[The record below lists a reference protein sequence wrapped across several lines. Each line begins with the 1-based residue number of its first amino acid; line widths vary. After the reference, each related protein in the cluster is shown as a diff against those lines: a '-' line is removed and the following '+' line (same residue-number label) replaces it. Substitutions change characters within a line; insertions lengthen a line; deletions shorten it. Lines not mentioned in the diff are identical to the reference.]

1 MATAHS
7 AVPGSQDGPARTR
20 LAERLATLLGASPGA
35 TARELVAATSAQ
47 NLRTDKAL
55 VNRVLYSHPGRF
67 WSDGATPPRW
77 HLVGGASAPAV
88 SLVNSS
94 PKGKLVEVRASTSP
108 SGSAVSPDLTAN
120 LYAWQQ
126 EALDAWRAHDCRGV
140 VEAVTGTG
148 KTMIGLAATADA
160 VKRGAKVQIVVPT
173 LELLRQWTE
182 QVHSQLPGAVVGQ
195 LGGGAHMTLDSCQ
208 VVISTVQSARSYDA
222 NPVPA
227 ESLLV
232 ADECHRYGADEFSK
246 ALNNRFAK
254 RLGLSA
260 TYARTDNGNDAYL
273 DPYFGGT
280 CFVMNYTR
288 AIAEEVTAHFRV
300 ALIAVQFSGDE
311 QRAYEDV
318 DEKATK
324 ARQWLVHREL
334 VRVEPFGEFM
344 KDVSAIAA
352 GAGESIEVWK
362 ARAYLSAFAERK
374 RILAE
379 TPAKQ
384 DKLKDLLPAI
394 QAADRSIVFTQTIEA
409 AERAVRV
416 VRAGRLTAE
425 AIHANLDAETR
436 RLTLGR
442 FADGRIKAI
451 TAPLVLDEG
460 IDVPAAD
467 LAVILA
473 ASRTRRQMIQRMGR
487 VLRRKADGRLARFA
501 LLYVEGTSED
511 PANGAHGDFL
521 EEVTSVADEVRNYP
535 VSAPA
540 IEVCGFLN
548 DFRTGRVQPPARMAR
563 GKVAEPLPA
572 TQSKVYMN
580 SSLVG
585 GSAVIP
591 VGAPNGST
599 KVAKRERDRQEA
611 ESRGISV
618 PQLLEARRAEV
629 ARNLRLH
636 ARATELGM
644 TVKELRK
651 RGLDIG

>member
-1 MATAHS
+1 MAAEHS
-7 AVPGSQDGPARTR
+7 AVPGAHDGPARAR
-20 LAERLATLLGASPGA
+20 LAELLERLLRTSPDA
-35 TARELVAATSAQ
+35 TARELVAAAGAQ
-47 NLRTDKAL
+47 SLRTDKA
-55 VNRVLYSHPGRF
+55 VINRVLYSHPGRF
-67 WSDGATPPRW
+67 RSDGATPPRW
-77 HLVGGASAPAV
+77 HLVGGTSAPAG
-88 SLVNSS
+88 SPVNST
-94 PKGKLVEVRASTSP
+94 PEGKLVEVGAPTSP
-108 SGSAVSPDLTAN
+108 GRRAVSPDLTAD

-126 EALDAWRAHDCRGV
+126 EALDAWRAQHCRGV

-148 KTMIGLAATADA
+148 KTMVGLAATADA
-160 VKRGAKVQIVVPT
+160 VKRGGKVQIVVPT
-173 LELLRQWTE
+173 LELLRQWTA
-182 QVHSQLPGAVVGQ
+182 QVRSQLPGVVVGQ
-195 LGGGAHMTLDSCQ
+195 LGGGAHVTLDSCQ

-246 ALNNRFAK
+246 ALNDRFPK

-260 TYARTDNGNDAYL
+260 TYERTDNGNDAYL

-280 CFVMNYTR
+280 CFVMNYAR

-300 ALIAVQFSGDE
+300 ALIAVRFSGGE
-311 QRAYEDV
+311 RNAYEDAH
-318 DEKATK
+318 DKATK
-324 ARQWLVHREL
+324 ARQWLVHREH
-334 VRVEPFGEFM
+334 VRAEPFGEFM

-352 GAGESIEVWK
+352 GAADGVAVWK

-374 RILAE
+374 RILAD

-394 QAADRSIVFTQTIEA
+394 QAADRSIVFAQTIEA

-416 VRAGRLTAE
+416 IQAGRVTAE
-425 AIHANLDAETR
+425 AIHANLNPQAR
-436 RLTLGR
+436 RLALDR
-442 FADGRIKAI
+442 FADGRLKAI

-521 EEVTSVADEVRNYP
+521 EEITSVADEVRDYP

-548 DFRTGRVQPPARMAR
+548 DFRASRIQPPARMAR
-563 GKVAEPLPA
+563 DQSPQPLRM
-572 TQSKVYMN
+572 TQSGTQMN

-585 GSAVIP
+585 SSDVSP

-599 KVAKRERDRQEA
+599 KPAKRERDRHEA

-618 PQLLEARRAEV
+618 TQLLEARRAEV

-636 ARATELGM
+636 ERATELGI

-651 RGLDIG
+651 RGLDI